1 MDVRCSRC
9 GTEYELDDTLVSS
22 RGTMV
27 RCTECDHQFQV
38 KPESGARADHWVV
51 RTAAGSQLE
60 YDTLQT
66 LQAAVSDRRVGP
78 DDLLSRAGGPWRPF
92 GSIAEFE
99 SLFQGTGHAPAPSG
113 PRTLSGLSAPRPRS
127 TSHGL
132 GGPAPEQREAST
144 TSAEPTV
151 PQPGA
156 RRPPPPSSI
165 PAAADSPRIE
175 DTVHQNEPAT
185 TIKPAASIPAQVQP
199 AAPSPGPVDPAAV
212 APPKPAVVAQPPA
225 KPMAA
230 SPVAAPIEQATARPA
245 PAPIATP
252 ERTGVSQARPRRKGE
267 GLGRAFRN
275 DETFDSLPMDL
286 GTAPAAQPAARPQIA
301 APIESEPAHFDASAF
316 DSSEIPGLP
325 KRGRYGRWL
334 AAVLVL
340 GVPAAAAVVAG
351 PEQLESLWT
360 RARAA
365 VDPGRVDRLVAD
377 GNALLRAGD
386 LESAKESFVQ
396 ATALDPASTSAKL
409 GLAAIEAIRA
419 DHLWLQARLVEGDA
433 VATVTRQFEMQL
445 VKAKKKVAELPPR
458 RDADLATTRLRVD
471 LLRIGGELTEA
482 SELSNDLQGDRDSD
496 STYALAALDASEA
509 TPNWSV
515 VADSLKAPAEQ
526 HHRRAHA
533 LRIYALVNAES
544 LDAAKSELAALQKAD
559 QLNPVMPFLTAFV
572 SKRVPVS
579 DKPADDAAAKVASAA
594 ATARPAD
601 EAAVTKVAVKSPP
614 SPGAKPRTAS
624 RPSAGSSPKSSKPR
638 RSGKGDFRTWL
649 QDGNDALGN
658 GDLARAGEMFGRVLE
673 VQPGNIEAMAGL
685 GDVARLRN
693 QPSRAASH
701 YDAVLRRNP
710 NYIPALMARA
720 DQKWSEG
727 DRKGAAEMYQR
738 VVSQVG
744 DGGGYGRRAASRI
757 AQMKSSGEVAPR
769 PAAPPKAAPPK
780 PAAAPE
786 PDTADLPEHAPDDG
800 AHIDTS
806 DLPDF
811 D

>member
-1 MDVRCSRC
+1 
-9 GTEYELDDTLVSS
+9 
-22 RGTMV
+22 MV

-38 KPESGARADHWVV
+38 KPASEGRADHWVV
-51 RTAAGSQLE
+51 RTAAGSELE

-99 SLFQGTGHAPAPSG
+99 SLFQGTGHAPAPGG

-132 GGPAPEQREAST
+132 GGPAPQQREAT
-144 TSAEPTV
+144 ATSAEPTV

-165 PAAADSPRIE
+165 PVAADSPRG
-175 DTVHQNEPAT
+175 DDPVHQNEPAT
-185 TIKPAASIPAQVQP
+185 TIKPAASIPAQARRAAASP
-199 AAPSPGPVDPAAV
+199 ATVEPAAV
-212 APPKPAVVAQPPA
+212 APPKPVVAEQPPA
-225 KPMAA
+225 KPVAA
-230 SPVAAPIEQATARPA
+230 SPVAAPIEQATARPE
-245 PAPIATP
+245 PAVAATTATP
-252 ERTGVSQARPRRKGE
+252 QRPGVSQARPRRKGG

-286 GTAPAAQPAARPQIA
+286 GTAPAAQPAAQPAARPQA
-301 APIESEPAHFDASAF
+301 VAPIETEPARFDTSEF
-316 DSSEIPGLP
+316 DSSEIAGLP
-325 KRGRYGRWL
+325 KRRRYGRWL
-334 AAVLVL
+334 AAVLIL
-340 GVPAAAAVVAG
+340 GAPAAAAVVAG
-351 PEQLESLWT
+351 PEKLESLWT

-365 VDPGRVDRLVAD
+365 VDPGRVERLVAD
-377 GNALLRAGD
+377 GDALLRAGD

-396 ATALDPASTSAKL
+396 ATALDPASGSAKL

-419 DHLWLQARLVEGDA
+419 DHLWLQVRLVEGDA

-445 VKAKKKVAELPPR
+445 VKAQKKAGSLPPR

-471 LLRIGGELTEA
+471 LLRIGGKLAEA
-482 SELSNDLQGDRDSD
+482 SELSNDLQGDGHTN
-496 STYALAALDASEA
+496 STYALAALDASA
-509 TPNWSV
+509 AKPDWSA
-515 VADSLKAPAEQ
+515 VAENLKTPAEE

-544 LDAAKSELAALQKAD
+544 FDAAQLQFAVLQKAD
-559 QLNPVMPFLTAFV
+559 QLNPLVPFLKAFV
-572 SKRVPVS
+572 SKRVTAS
-579 DKPADDAAAKVASAA
+579 EKLADDSAAKVASAA
-594 ATARPAD
+594 AAARPV
-601 EAAVTKVAVKSPP
+601 EEPAVKKVAAKSPVSP
-614 SPGAKPRTAS
+614 SAKPRAARRS
-624 RPSAGSSPKSSKPR
+624 SAGSASKKSKPR
-638 RSGKGDFRTWL
+638 RSGKSDFRRWL

-710 NYIPALMARA
+710 NYIPALMSRA

-757 AQMKSSGEVAPR
+757 AQMKSSAPAGTEGAAAPK
-769 PAAPPKAAPPK
+769 PAAKPKAAPPK
-780 PAAAPE
+780 PAAPPE
-786 PDTADLPEHAPDDG
+786 PDTTDLPEYAPNDG
-800 AHIDTS
+800 PHIDTS